1 MMTKVDMLRELTL
14 LKLQEAEDEC
24 YFDFCHRLHVQLK
37 SEMSDTDIETAENAA
52 DIQDRWSE

>member
-1 MMTKVDMLRELTL
+1 MTKIDMLRELTL

-37 SEMSDTDIETAENAA
+37 SEMSNTDIEAAEAAA
-52 DIQDRWSE
+52 DEMDRWSE